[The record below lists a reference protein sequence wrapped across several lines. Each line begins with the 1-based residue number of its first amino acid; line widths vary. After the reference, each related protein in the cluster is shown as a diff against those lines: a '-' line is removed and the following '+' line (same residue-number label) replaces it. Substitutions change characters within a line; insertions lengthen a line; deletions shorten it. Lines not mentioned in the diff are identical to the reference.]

1 MTETTIKYID
11 KPTSVDVINLPID
24 LIKDDLAPAIYELAE
39 GPMGLCL
46 SKRGPLM
53 NVPEKT
59 YGTLERRVD
68 KVLTSYDNTPSSF
81 GVLFSG
87 DKGSGKTLTASR
99 IANRC
104 VQEKGMPVILIND
117 TFHVGALVNFVEQ
130 LGEVVLMFDEFA
142 KKYDRSND
150 EQGAMLGLF
159 DGIQSSK
166 RLILMTENE
175 AYRINDFFMNRP
187 GRIHY
192 HFEYERLEEE
202 IIREFCEEFNLP
214 EDVVEAIVLRRE
226 SSYEFSFDV
235 LQAIV
240 REYVLFGGDVTELC
254 NDLNIEKAHKFSQME
269 LVVESV
275 EYTDAKEGDAPLE
288 SAKASYRFPEPD
300 SETIVN
306 LNKVGAEKE
315 KEEDDEYSWLSSSDC
330 EDRVAL
336 DAKNIVHKTNNTYT
350 FAVKGSKSGR
360 DMIVKC
366 RVEEKRHGYNKAA
379 Y

>member
-1 MTETTIKYID
+1 MSEATVKYID
-11 KPTSVDVINLPID
+11 KPTSVDVVNIPVD
-24 LIKDDLAPAIYELAE
+24 LIKDELAPAIYELVE

-53 NVPEKT
+53 NIPEKT
-59 YGTLERRVD
+59 YGSLERRVD

-104 VQEKGMPVILIND
+104 VQEKGLSVILIND
-117 TFHVGALVNFVEQ
+117 KFHVNSMVSFIEQ

-142 KKYDRSND
+142 KKYDRSNE

-166 RLILMTENE
+166 RLIMMTENE
-175 AYRINDFFMNRP
+175 KYRINDFFMNRP

-202 IIREFCEEFNLP
+202 IIREFCAEFSLP
-214 EDVVEAIVLRRE
+214 EEIVEAIVLRRE

-240 REYVLFGGDVTELC
+240 REYLLFGGDIPTLC
-254 NDLNIEKAHKFSQME
+254 NDLNIEKANKFSEME
-269 LVVESV
+269 LVVESA
-275 EYTDAKEGDAPLE
+275 EYTDKQEGDKALV
-288 SAKASYRFPEPD
+288 SAKKSYRFPTPD
-300 SETIVN
+300 CDTVIN
-306 LNKVGAEKE
+306 FYKE
-315 KEEDDEYSWLSSSDC
+315 GEENVDDEEEESFLAVRSSA
-330 EDRVAL
+330 ERIGL
-336 DAKNIVHKTNNTYT
+336 DTKNIVHKNSNTYT
-350 FAVKGSKSGR
+350 FAVKGSRTGR

-366 RVEEKRHGYNKAA
+366 RAQEKRHGYNNAV
-379 Y
+379 